1 MSDRKMHRWN
11 VQIQSAT
18 GEMVTEE
25 VSAFWDPEHET
36 TDEAVGHTAVIQ
48 AWARTGKRTERALQS
63 FAPISVESV
72 A

>member
-11 VQIQSAT
+11 IQLQSAT
-18 GEMVTEE
+18 GEMVAEE
-25 VSAFWDPEHET
+25 VQAFWDPEHET
-36 TDEAVGHTAVIQ
+36 TDEAVRHAAMTQ
-48 AWARTGKRTERALQS
+48 AWLRSGKRTDRAMDS